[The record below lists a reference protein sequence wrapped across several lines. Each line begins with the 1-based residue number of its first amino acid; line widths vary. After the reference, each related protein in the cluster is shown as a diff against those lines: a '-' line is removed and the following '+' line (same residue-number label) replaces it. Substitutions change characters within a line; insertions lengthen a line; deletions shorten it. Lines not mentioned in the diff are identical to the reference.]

1 MKNNV
6 YEKVAFN
13 CVGCGLCET
22 ICPKKCI
29 KLNEVSNRGIIPCVD
44 YKKCTN
50 CGLCIDYCS
59 VDLIE
64 EKEDLNK
71 IKHVFIGKSKDKDII
86 KNSASG
92 GVVSSILIDLF
103 RKKEIDAAIV
113 AFVDEGLNIYGDFIT
128 SESEVLKHSGSFYH
142 TSNMLKNVKK
152 IKNYKSILFV
162 GLPCQNV
169 IFDRF
174 INKYNINNVYAKI
187 SLTCTIGR
195 MKNGM
200 VEYLKEKNFQLN
212 GNTQILKYKSRYGV
226 ERPGDIIIESEE
238 EKIEFS
244 SEDYLVSKD
253 YFYMPEGCLRC
264 KKLFGV
270 DYADISVGDNWGI
283 QSRDKIAIF
292 TANTERGLEILK
304 NNTLIEM
311 SISTLDELKKSQPL
325 GYSLKYNDRKLIN
338 KKIKCLKY
346 LYRIFPKDYLFMKV
360 LHILRGIILAEI
372 KKRQQI
378 KNKNF

>member
-244 SEDYLVSKD
+244 YEDYLVSKD

-325 GYSLKYNDRKLIN
+325 GYSLKYNDRKSIN

-346 LYRIFPKDYLFMKV
+346 LYRIFPKDYLFTKV
-360 LHILRGIILAEI
+360 LYILRGIILAEI
-372 KKRQQI
+372 KKTSANQ
-378 KNKNF
+378 K